1 MKTVKYKQGD
11 VLRWVYNE
19 FSIVVVLLERWD
31 RKPRQRTA
39 WMVRE
44 NQTDKKPFAVLMGG
58 LLIQN
63 HLFS

>member
-1 MKTVKYKQGD
+1 MKTVKYNQGD

-31 RKPRQRTA
+31 RKPSQRTA

-44 NQTDKKPFAVLMGG
+44 NQTDKKPFAVAED
-58 LLIQN
+58 
-63 HLFS
+63 HLFPLDIE